1 MDTFAFVIHPIA
13 PKRDVAQV
21 SVIGQNAAYAVD
33 PSILVFLAAG
43 LPFARYRRVLRS
55 NRERD
60 HGLGIGLPAHCSA
73 DSAIAAP
80 VRL

>member
-1 MDTFAFVIHPIA
+1 MDTFAFVIHHCPQA
-13 PKRDVAQV
+13 GRGAQV

-60 HGLGIGLPAHCSA
+60 HGA
-73 DSAIAAP
+73 
-80 VRL
+80 V